1 MAASSSKREL
11 FSNMTTTGLIIAAGM
26 GSRLADERAIPKPLR
41 QVAGLT
47 LLRRIIML
55 AVRAG
60 LTRIVVVVGYQKEKI
75 ISYIAEESWPIP
87 VECVDN
93 PDWQKSNGVSVLAA
107 RARITENFVLLMADH
122 IFEANTLRDLCASPL
137 NGVEAVLAVDYKI
150 DTIFDMPDAT
160 KVKAHN
166 GKITEIGKELTDYNC
181 IDTGMFLMTPGV
193 FEALEHAR
201 TLSGDC
207 SLSEGIRAL
216 AKVGRMAI
224 FDIGKNYWQDVDTPA
239 GRKQAEAVLLRSC
252 RKDTDGFV
260 SRHFNRYISL
270 AISKHV
276 LKTSLTPNQMTVLF
290 FLTTGIPAAWL
301 AMKGDYWTFFWATV
315 LFQLGSILD
324 GVDGEVA
331 RLKFSNSKF
340 GQWLDTACDNASYLL
355 FFVGTA
361 IGIYHLQP
369 DFPMRLLIGAAL
381 FGLFTVLGCAFYVLS
396 RKTDSGTMLAISEAL
411 QRRTKTSLFY
421 KVLAKF
427 QFIIRRDFFAVLF
440 LLFGIL
446 GKPLWVIIG
455 LALVANMGWLVILD
469 LGRGMQKNKV

>member
-1 MAASSSKREL
+1 MI
-11 FSNMTTTGLIIAAGM
+11 TTGLIIAAGM
-26 GSRLADERAIPKPLR
+26 GSRLADERDIPKPLR

-55 AVRAG
+55 AARAG

-75 ISYIAEESWPIP
+75 ISYVAAESWPIA
-87 VECVDN
+87 VECVAN
-93 PDWQKSNGVSVLAA
+93 PDWQKSNGVSVLVA
-107 RARITENFVLLMADH
+107 RSRIDENFTLLMADH
-122 IFEANTLRDLCASPL
+122 IFESDTLRDLCTSSL
-137 NGVEAVLAVDYKI
+137 SGVDAVLAVDYKI

-181 IDTGMFLMTPGV
+181 IDTGMFLLTPGV
-193 FEALEHAR
+193 FEALEQAR

-207 SLSEGIRAL
+207 SLSDGIRAL
-216 AKVGRMAI
+216 ANVGRMAV

-239 GRKQAEAVLLRSC
+239 GRKQAERVLLRSC
-252 RKDTDGFV
+252 RKDTDGFF
-260 SRHFNRYISL
+260 SRHCNRYISL
-270 AISKHV
+270 AISKHL
-276 LKTSLTPNQMTVLF
+276 LKTPLTPNQMTVLF
-290 FLTTGIPAAWL
+290 FVTTGISAAWL
-301 AMKGDYWTFFWATV
+301 ATCGSYWSFFWATV

-331 RLKFSNSKF
+331 RLKFLNSKF
-340 GQWLDTACDNASYLL
+340 GQWLDTACDNTSYLL

-361 IGIYHLQP
+361 IGVYRVQP
-369 DFPMRLLIGAAL
+369 NFTMRLLIGAAL

-396 RKTDSGTMLAISEAL
+396 RKTNSGTMLVISEAVQARIKVSKL
-411 QRRTKTSLFY
+411 Y
-421 KVLAKF
+421 AVLAKL

-440 LLFGIL
+440 LFFGIL

-455 LALVANMGWLVILD
+455 LALVANIGSLVILD
-469 LGRGMQKNKV
+469 LSRHMQKDKV